1 MGVTGLESDAVACC
15 PDSTTYHVTS
25 GQLLVFYPCHTSV
38 SHLRKRQS
46 SDLLYWAAV
55 KSMLIKTVPGM
66 KQVWNKYYQ
75 PLPTILLIYSLVSA
89 AFVSAEIFEVRACLW
104 LSVKFQGWERPGA
117 YNYA

>member
-1 MGVTGLESDAVACC
+1 
-15 PDSTTYHVTS
+15 
-25 GQLLVFYPCHTSV
+25 
-38 SHLRKRQS
+38 
-46 SDLLYWAAV
+46 
-55 KSMLIKTVPGM
+55 MLIKTVPGM

-89 AFVSAEIFEVRACLW
+89 AFVSAEIFEVRAFLW